1 MGSRFTVAYHFE
13 NAVKAA
19 GERCHP
25 NRMKRLAQEVATLT
39 TSLPLSLSSS
49 VFVRCDTDRLDI
61 MKVRFF
67 SLSRNACKSNE
78 SWILNLESL
87 ESYRFWL
94 PDRVTRLTG
103 MVVLNST
110 SISHRTILS
119 HQCKCIWP
127 QPVGT
132 QFVSILTFTT
142 MEKFASRCSTPGTA
156 DRKRNGIHTHQVSFK
171 SLCLSNHWFSF
182 RSPTLTSLVMRDH
195 VEPRQEIRIRV
206 TMTSISDRPP
216 SSGLCWSRFAIR
228 LRALNRFVLLVF
240 FFTVFL
246 LAVINSVFF

>member
-1 MGSRFTVAYHFE
+1 MVA
-13 NAVKAA
+13 
-19 GERCHP
+19 
-25 NRMKRLAQEVATLT
+25 
-39 TSLPLSLSSS
+39 
-49 VFVRCDTDRLDI
+49 
-61 MKVRFF
+61 
-67 SLSRNACKSNE
+67 
-78 SWILNLESL
+78 
-87 ESYRFWL
+87 
-94 PDRVTRLTG
+94 
-103 MVVLNST
+103 LNST

-228 LRALNRFVLLVF
+228 LPVLNRFVLLVF
-240 FFTVFL
+240 LLFFYWRLSIRF
-246 LAVINSVFF
+246 SVRWLMLIFGSNVKKLKSSAKNGSPKWKNRWKMILTGQEPSQLVWLPWR